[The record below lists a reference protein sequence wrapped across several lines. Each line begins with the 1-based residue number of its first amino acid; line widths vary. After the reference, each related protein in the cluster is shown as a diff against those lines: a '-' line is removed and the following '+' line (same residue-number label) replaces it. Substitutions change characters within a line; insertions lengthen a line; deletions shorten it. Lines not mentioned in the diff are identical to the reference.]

1 MTLNSSFRIE
11 LRARHIVRIIVVIL
25 TDISTD
31 ADKLRQLDL
40 VLGSLAVVPKDLEL
54 LPVLEGVAL
63 DNVVPVLP
71 NKNGDL
77 LLKLVPLGVSL
88 LEEDV
93 EEVRVDLPLELHP
106 LAVPV
111 AHPPLDVGEVHV
123 PGTVGPVL
131 DPCLVS
137 LLGALEVGDGL
148 LEGLVVTVLWQAGD
162 VELGCQEE
170 LLRVVA
176 VLRYAEDL
184 ADGVVDSVELF
195 PEIGDVNVINN
206 TSK

>member
-1 MTLNSSFRIE
+1 M
-11 LRARHIVRIIVVIL
+11 IL